1 MDKIRQITI
10 IILIL
15 FSVFCA
21 EISEATA
28 LLPGL
33 TLHKE
38 KDNVVVLDVQRG
50 SKAWEVGIKRGDI
63 LLKIDGQE
71 IKILDDYVK
80 KTKSTSRDET
90 VTLIFLRHGEE
101 YVIIKDSNNYHKK
114 NKVIEQSETVGGS
127 IVDYEIVETKFIGTQ
142 SNNRMMY
149 KIVVNPTITREQ
161 VKPTAGKIIKAITSK
176 DKDIDEITLFFYSDR
191 SVIDEAYDIA
201 SVDWGYPENEGR
213 IKFNINENFEQYIKQ
228 RSKSETLFELTEQ
241 TRREIF
247 KELVSAEDRAF
258 AETDRLIGPSG
269 KKRRELQEKYK
280 QKVRE
285 KYNITKEISK
295 KIEME
300 GQKENWPFPP
310 L

>member
-127 IVDYEIVETKFIGTQ
+127 TVDYEIVETKFIGTQ

-201 SVDWGYPENEGR
+201 SVDWGYPENEG
-213 IKFNINENFEQYIKQ
+213 I
-228 RSKSETLFELTEQ
+228 
-241 TRREIF
+241 
-247 KELVSAEDRAF
+247 
-258 AETDRLIGPSG
+258 
-269 KKRRELQEKYK
+269 
-280 QKVRE
+280 
-285 KYNITKEISK
+285 
-295 KIEME
+295 
-300 GQKENWPFPP
+300 
-310 L
+310 

>member
-15 FSVFCA
+15 FSVLCA

-38 KDNVVVLDVQRG
+38 KDSVVVYDVQRG

-63 LLKIDGQE
+63 LLKIDDQE
-71 IKILDDYVK
+71 IKTLDDYVK
-80 KTKSTSRDET
+80 KTKSTSSDVT

-127 IVDYEIVETKFIGTQ
+127 NVDYEIVETKFIGTR

-149 KIVVNPTITREQ
+149 KIVVDPTITREQ
-161 VKPTAGKIIKAITSK
+161 VKPTAGEIIKAITSK
-176 DKDIDEITLFFYSDR
+176 DKDIDEITLIFYSDR

-228 RSKSETLFELTEQ
+228 RSKSETLFGLTEQ

-247 KELVSAEDRAF
+247 KELVAAEDRAW
-258 AETDRLIGPSG
+258 AEADRLDVNGN
-269 KKRRELQEKYK
+269 KRIELQEKYK
-280 QKVRE
+280 QEVME
-285 KYNITKEISK
+285 KYNITKQISK
-295 KIEME
+295 KIENE
-300 GQKENWPFPP
+300 GMKENWPFPP